1 MLKPRFF
8 YLSEHTYP
16 GLNYRTMLQTKE
28 ELWSSLHTH
37 DYYEFLLITSGDIEH
52 FINGKTMVAGK
63 GELYLI
69 RPSDVHQLA
78 IMRKGGEYMNLNFS
92 SELMDSLLHFWG
104 NEALNREINDSEFPP
119 VRMLD
124 DTNLEYARDKMLQ
137 TMFKEHVSFEEQTY
151 VMKKRL
157 FDIFAAFF
165 VKKSHEEKE
174 NIPQWLIKTVEQM
187 EKKENFSIGI
197 SRMVELSEKSIEHL
211 SRSMRKYYGCS
222 PTEHI
227 NALRIDYM
235 SSMLAYS
242 TLPIIDIWMDVG
254 FESAGYAYK
263 LFKQRY
269 GVTPQQ
275 YRKHTN

>member
-1 MLKPRFF
+1 
-8 YLSEHTYP
+8 
-16 GLNYRTMLQTKE
+16 
-28 ELWSSLHTH
+28 
-37 DYYEFLLITSGDIEH
+37 
-52 FINGKTMVAGK
+52 
-63 GELYLI
+63 
-69 RPSDVHQLA
+69 
-78 IMRKGGEYMNLNFS
+78 
-92 SELMDSLLHFWG
+92 
-104 NEALNREINDSEFPP
+104 
-119 VRMLD
+119 
-124 DTNLEYARDKMLQ
+124 
-137 TMFKEHVSFEEQTY
+137 
-151 VMKKRL
+151 
-157 FDIFAAFF
+157 
-165 VKKSHEEKE
+165 
-174 NIPQWLIKTVEQM
+174 IKTVEQM